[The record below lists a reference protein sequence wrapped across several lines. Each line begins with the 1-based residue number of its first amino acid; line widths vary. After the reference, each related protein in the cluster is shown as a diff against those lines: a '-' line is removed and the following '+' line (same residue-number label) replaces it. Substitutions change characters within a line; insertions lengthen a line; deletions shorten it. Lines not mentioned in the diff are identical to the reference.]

1 MEVFIQTIKEVF
13 IRRRFNHMFSRFR
26 RKNNDLMV
34 KKPSE
39 EAMKAHKD
47 AEIIIK
53 ENNVDRFLL
62 NMFMD
67 KKGID
72 YFFTS
77 PELVNEFLS
86 TDWFL
91 NMDLKCLLQIND
103 ESKRLRTNAYLTKK
117 ELIFKEKADIIIDLD
132 SIRDC
137 RIDGKKVDI
146 LCEDINYRVM
156 FTNKNL
162 ANLFFFFFFNCHS

>member
-1 MEVFIQTIKEVF
+1 ML
-13 IRRRFNHMFSRFR
+13 FSRFR

-39 EAMKAHKD
+39 EVLKAHND

-67 KKGID
+67 KKGINK
-72 YFFTS
+72 FHTT
-77 PELVNEFLS
+77 PELVNEFLNS
-86 TDWFL
+86 DWFL
-91 NMDLKCLLQIND
+91 NLDLKCLLQVND
-103 ESKRLRTNAYLTKK
+103 ESKRIRANVFLTKK
-117 ELIFKEKADIIIDLD
+117 EILFKGKENIKINLD
-132 SIRDC
+132 NIMDC
-137 RIDGKKVDI
+137 KIDGKKVDI
-146 LCEDINYRVM
+146 ICDDASYKVM

-162 ANLFFFFFFNCHS
+162 AKLFLDYISTQI

>member
-1 MEVFIQTIKEVF
+1 M
-13 IRRRFNHMFSRFR
+13 FNRFR

-39 EAMKAHKD
+39 EVIKAHD
-47 AEIIIK
+47 EAEIIIK
-53 ENNVDRFLL
+53 ENKVDRFLL

-72 YFFTS
+72 YFYTT

-86 TDWFL
+86 SDWFL
-91 NMDLKCLLQIND
+91 NIDLKCLLQINK
-103 ESKRLRTNAYLTKK
+103 ESKRLRTNAYLTEK
-117 ELIFKEKADIIIDLD
+117 ELFFKEAINKTDDIIVNLD
-132 SIRDC
+132 NILDC
-137 RIDGKKVDI
+137 KIDGKKVDLI
-146 LCEDINYRVM
+146 CNDVNYRVM

-162 ANLFFFFFFNCHS
+162 AKLFYEYIMKNK

>member
-1 MEVFIQTIKEVF
+1 M
-13 IRRRFNHMFSRFR
+13 MFSRLR

-39 EAMKAHKD
+39 ELIKAHNE

-67 KKGID
+67 EKGIPH
-72 YFFTS
+72 YNTS
-77 PELVNEFLS
+77 PQLVNEFLS
-86 TDWFL
+86 SDWFL
-91 NMDLKCLLQIND
+91 DMDLKCLLQINK
-103 ESKRLRTNAYLTKK
+103 ESKRHRIYVFLTKK
-117 ELIFKEKADIIIDLD
+117 EISFKELDIIICLD
-132 SIRDC
+132 EIIDSKM
-137 RIDGKKVDI
+137 DGKKVDI
-146 LCEDINYRVM
+146 SCGDSDYKIM

-162 ANLFFFFFFNCHS
+162 AKLFFEYIHK

>member
-1 MEVFIQTIKEVF
+1 
-13 IRRRFNHMFSRFR
+13 MFSRLR

-34 KKPSE
+34 KRPSE
-39 EAMKAHKD
+39 EVIKAHDD
-47 AEIIIK
+47 AEKIIK

-62 NMFMD
+62 NMFLD
-67 KKGID
+67 KKGINH
-72 YFFTS
+72 YHTS

-86 TDWFL
+86 SDWIL
-91 NMDLKCLLQIND
+91 GIDLKCLLQINN

-117 ELIFKEKADIIIDLD
+117 ELIFKEAINKTDDVIISLD
-132 SIRDC
+132 NIIDC

-146 LCEDINYRVM
+146 ICDEVNYKVM

-162 ANLFFFFFFNCHS
+162 AELFFNYIKKE

>member
-1 MEVFIQTIKEVF
+1 ML
-13 IRRRFNHMFSRFR
+13 FSRFR

-39 EAMKAHKD
+39 EVLKAHND

-67 KKGID
+67 KKGINK
-72 YFFTS
+72 FHTT
-77 PELVNEFLS
+77 PELVNEFLNS
-86 TDWFL
+86 DWIL
-91 NMDLKCLLQIND
+91 NLDLKCLLQIND
-103 ESKRLRTNAYLTKK
+103 ESKRIRANAFLTKK
-117 ELIFKEKADIIIDLD
+117 EIFFKGKENIKINLD
-132 SIRDC
+132 NIMDC
-137 RIDGKKVDI
+137 RINGKKVDI
-146 LCEDINYRVM
+146 ICDDVSYKVM

-162 ANLFFFFFFNCHS
+162 AKLFLDYISRHI

>member
-1 MEVFIQTIKEVF
+1 ML
-13 IRRRFNHMFSRFR
+13 FSRFR

-39 EAMKAHKD
+39 EVLKAHND

-67 KKGID
+67 KKGINK
-72 YFFTS
+72 FHTT
-77 PELVNEFLS
+77 PELVNEFLNS
-86 TDWFL
+86 DWFL
-91 NMDLKCLLQIND
+91 NLDLKCLLQVND
-103 ESKRLRTNAYLTKK
+103 ESKRIRANAFLTKK
-117 ELIFKEKADIIIDLD
+117 EIFFKGKENIKINLD
-132 SIRDC
+132 NIMDC
-137 RIDGKKVDI
+137 RINGKKVDI
-146 LCEDINYRVM
+146 ICDDVSYKVM

-162 ANLFFFFFFNCHS
+162 AKLFFDYISSHI

>member
-1 MEVFIQTIKEVF
+1 ML
-13 IRRRFNHMFSRFR
+13 FSRFR

-39 EAMKAHKD
+39 EVLKAHND

-67 KKGID
+67 KKGINK
-72 YFFTS
+72 FHTT
-77 PELVNEFLS
+77 PELVNEFLNS
-86 TDWFL
+86 DWFL
-91 NMDLKCLLQIND
+91 NLDLKCLLQVND
-103 ESKRLRTNAYLTKK
+103 ESKRIRANAFLTKK
-117 ELIFKEKADIIIDLD
+117 EIFFKGKENIKINFDNIM
-132 SIRDC
+132 DC

-146 LCEDINYRVM
+146 ICDDVSYKVM

-162 ANLFFFFFFNCHS
+162 AKLFLDYISSHI

>member
-1 MEVFIQTIKEVF
+1 ML
-13 IRRRFNHMFSRFR
+13 FSRFR

-39 EAMKAHKD
+39 EVLKAHND

-67 KKGID
+67 KKGINK
-72 YFFTS
+72 FHTT
-77 PELVNEFLS
+77 PELVNEFLNS
-86 TDWFL
+86 DWFL
-91 NMDLKCLLQIND
+91 NLDLKCLLQVND
-103 ESKRLRTNAYLTKK
+103 ESKRIRTNAFLTKK
-117 ELIFKEKADIIIDLD
+117 EIFFKGKENIKINLD
-132 SIRDC
+132 NIMDC
-137 RIDGKKVDI
+137 RINGKKVDI
-146 LCEDINYRVM
+146 ICDDVSYKVM

-162 ANLFFFFFFNCHS
+162 AKLFFDYISRQV

>member
-1 MEVFIQTIKEVF
+1 M
-13 IRRRFNHMFSRFR
+13 MFSRFR

-39 EAMKAHKD
+39 EVLKAHNE

-53 ENNVDRFLL
+53 EKNIDRFLL

-72 YFFTS
+72 KFNTT

-86 TDWFL
+86 SDWFL
-91 NMDLKCLLQIND
+91 GIDLKCLLQIND
-103 ESKRLRTNAYLTKK
+103 ESKRLRTNAYLTEK
-117 ELIFKEKADIIIDLD
+117 ELIFKEKANITIALD
-132 SIRDC
+132 NIMDSK
-137 RIDGKKVDI
+137 IDGKKVDVI
-146 LCEDINYRVM
+146 CDDVNYRVM

-162 ANLFFFFFFNCHS
+162 AKLFFDYLSGN

>member
-1 MEVFIQTIKEVF
+1 ML
-13 IRRRFNHMFSRFR
+13 FSRFR

-39 EAMKAHKD
+39 EVLKAHND

-67 KKGID
+67 KKGINK
-72 YFFTS
+72 FHTT
-77 PELVNEFLS
+77 PELVNEFLNS
-86 TDWFL
+86 DWIL
-91 NMDLKCLLQIND
+91 NLDLKCLLQVND
-103 ESKRLRTNAYLTKK
+103 ESKRIRANAFLTKK
-117 ELIFKEKADIIIDLD
+117 EIFFKGKENIKINLDDII
-132 SIRDC
+132 DC
-137 RIDGKKVDI
+137 KIDGKKVDI
-146 LCEDINYRVM
+146 ICDDVSYKVM

-162 ANLFFFFFFNCHS
+162 AKLFFDYISRQV

>member
-1 MEVFIQTIKEVF
+1 ML
-13 IRRRFNHMFSRFR
+13 FSRFR

-39 EAMKAHKD
+39 EVLKAHND

-67 KKGID
+67 KKGINKF
-72 YFFTS
+72 YTT
-77 PELVNEFLS
+77 PELVNEFLNS
-86 TDWFL
+86 DWFL
-91 NMDLKCLLQIND
+91 NLDLKCLLQVND
-103 ESKRLRTNAYLTKK
+103 ESKRIRANAFLTKK
-117 ELIFKEKADIIIDLD
+117 EIFFKGKENIKINLD
-132 SIRDC
+132 NIMDC

-146 LCEDINYRVM
+146 ICDDVSYKVM

-162 ANLFFFFFFNCHS
+162 AKLFFDYISRQI

>member
-1 MEVFIQTIKEVF
+1 ML
-13 IRRRFNHMFSRFR
+13 FSRFR

-39 EAMKAHKD
+39 EVLKAHND

-67 KKGID
+67 KKGINK
-72 YFFTS
+72 FHTT
-77 PELVNEFLS
+77 PELVNEFLNS
-86 TDWFL
+86 DWIL
-91 NMDLKCLLQIND
+91 NLDLKCLLQIND
-103 ESKRLRTNAYLTKK
+103 ESKRIRANAFLTKK
-117 ELIFKEKADIIIDLD
+117 EIFFKEKENIKINLDDII
-132 SIRDC
+132 DC
-137 RIDGKKVDI
+137 KIDGKKVDI
-146 LCEDINYRVM
+146 ICDDVSYKVM

-162 ANLFFFFFFNCHS
+162 AKLFFDYISRQV

>member
-1 MEVFIQTIKEVF
+1 ML
-13 IRRRFNHMFSRFR
+13 FSRFR

-39 EAMKAHKD
+39 EVLKAHND

-67 KKGID
+67 KKGINK
-72 YFFTS
+72 FHTT
-77 PELVNEFLS
+77 P
-86 TDWFL
+86 WFL
-91 NMDLKCLLQIND
+91 NLDLKCLLQVND
-103 ESKRLRTNAYLTKK
+103 ESKRIRTNAFLTKK
-117 ELIFKEKADIIIDLD
+117 EIFFKGKENIKINLEDII
-132 SIRDC
+132 DC
-137 RIDGKKVDI
+137 KIDGKKVDMI
-146 LCEDINYRVM
+146 CDGVSYKVM

-162 ANLFFFFFFNCHS
+162 AKLFFDYILSHI

>member
-1 MEVFIQTIKEVF
+1 
-13 IRRRFNHMFSRFR
+13 
-26 RKNNDLMV
+26 MV

-39 EAMKAHKD
+39 EVLKAHND

-67 KKGID
+67 KKGINK
-72 YFFTS
+72 FHTT
-77 PELVNEFLS
+77 PELVNEFLNS
-86 TDWFL
+86 DWFL
-91 NMDLKCLLQIND
+91 NLDLKCLLQVND
-103 ESKRLRTNAYLTKK
+103 ESKRIRANAFLTKK
-117 ELIFKEKADIIIDLD
+117 EIFFKGKENIKINLD
-132 SIRDC
+132 NIMDC

-146 LCEDINYRVM
+146 ICDDVSYKVM

-162 ANLFFFFFFNCHS
+162 AKLFFDYISRQV

>member
-1 MEVFIQTIKEVF
+1 ML
-13 IRRRFNHMFSRFR
+13 FSRFR

-39 EAMKAHKD
+39 EVLKAHND

-67 KKGID
+67 KKGINK
-72 YFFTS
+72 FHTT
-77 PELVNEFLS
+77 PELVNEFLNS
-86 TDWFL
+86 DWIL
-91 NMDLKCLLQIND
+91 NLDLKCLLQVND
-103 ESKRLRTNAYLTKK
+103 ESKRIRANAFLTKK
-117 ELIFKEKADIIIDLD
+117 EIFFKGKENIKINLD
-132 SIRDC
+132 NIMDC
-137 RIDGKKVDI
+137 RINGKKVDI
-146 LCEDINYRVM
+146 ICDDASYKVM

-162 ANLFFFFFFNCHS
+162 AKLFFDYISSHI

>member
-1 MEVFIQTIKEVF
+1 ML
-13 IRRRFNHMFSRFR
+13 FSRFR

-39 EAMKAHKD
+39 EVLKAHND

-67 KKGID
+67 KKGINK
-72 YFFTS
+72 FHTT
-77 PELVNEFLS
+77 PELVNEFLNS
-86 TDWFL
+86 DWFL
-91 NMDLKCLLQIND
+91 NLDLKCLLQVND
-103 ESKRLRTNAYLTKK
+103 ESKRIRANAFLTKK
-117 ELIFKEKADIIIDLD
+117 EIFFKGKENIKINLEDII
-132 SIRDC
+132 DC
-137 RIDGKKVDI
+137 KIDGKKVDMI
-146 LCEDINYRVM
+146 CDDVSYKVM

-162 ANLFFFFFFNCHS
+162 AKLFFDYISSHI